1 MGTCTSTSSLSD
13 GASSKHRLSSHAG
26 SNHNDELTSEIP
38 DELSVDP
45 LEKLGVSVHYLKT
58 FLLEEV
64 LLTPG
69 LSRDS
74 TIYDCE
80 KLEGPPGVI
89 RQKGEDVLC
98 PIDGQLGAAYVH
110 CLGGKDEVGDA
121 NFMLSYS
128 WGCVFSFRIDAFI
141 FSALIYTNLMF
152 SYTNANV

>member
-1 MGTCTSTSSLSD
+1 
-13 GASSKHRLSSHAG
+13 
-26 SNHNDELTSEIP
+26 
-38 DELSVDP
+38 
-45 LEKLGVSVHYLKT
+45 
-58 FLLEEV
+58 
-64 LLTPG
+64 
-69 LSRDS
+69 
-74 TIYDCE
+74 
-80 KLEGPPGVI
+80 
-89 RQKGEDVLC
+89 VLC